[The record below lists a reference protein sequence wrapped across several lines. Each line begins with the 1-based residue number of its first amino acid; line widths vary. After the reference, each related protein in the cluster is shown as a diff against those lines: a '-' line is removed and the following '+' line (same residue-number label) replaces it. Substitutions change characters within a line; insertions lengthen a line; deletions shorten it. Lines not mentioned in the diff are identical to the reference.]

1 MGGQSNMGRNSM
13 CFFTC
18 ISSHLICLTL
28 KFIYQ
33 NSYVVDHLWMARV
46 YALLLKNCLFQ
57 EMDNI
62 PKPTTLTLDPN
73 DENIILEIPDDRDPN
88 DEQNETSDG
97 HKKKV
102 AKISTNTFWYERD
115 WHLVV
120 ETQFTSLYFLFTG
133 EKALYDFAW

>member
-1 MGGQSNMGRNSM
+1 
-13 CFFTC
+13 
-18 ISSHLICLTL
+18 
-28 KFIYQ
+28 
-33 NSYVVDHLWMARV
+33 MANV
-46 YALLLKNCLFQ
+46 YALFLKNWGFFQ

-102 AKISTNTFWYERD
+102 AKISPNTF
-115 WHLVV
+115 
-120 ETQFTSLYFLFTG
+120 
-133 EKALYDFAW
+133 